1 MKYFKIQKGFNI
13 DDYISIDETELPMA
27 MRAQITG
34 KIGVFN
40 EGTIQGKSII
50 SITPDFNR
58 EMGYNRDYRM
68 DGEDY
73 ARLGRRKS
81 NEYRDLITHT
91 KLQVENQLGS
101 GEVKQL
107 N

>member
-13 DDYISIDETELPMA
+13 DDYISIDETELAMA

-73 ARLGRRKS
+73 ARLGTKKS